1 MWLDS
6 QHDHIRARL
15 KALFAT
21 HTARI
26 EAVRHKAEPVAGV
39 QDDGHERRRALNLQ
53 RCVLS
58 LAVVSDP
65 SAVLEG
71 ADGVEVW
78 RATYELVKAASDLLL
93 NWLPSFWRVGKS
105 LLDGKYKKVQTRLVY
120 LTDLREAD
128 EKVYNPSCRRRN
140 R

>member
-6 QHDHIRARL
+6 QHDHIQAKM

-21 HTARI
+21 HAARI
-26 EAVRHKAEPVAGV
+26 DAVRQKAEPVAEI
-39 QDDGHERRRALNLQ
+39 DGNGYERRRALNLQ

-58 LAVVSDP
+58 LAVVKDP

-78 RATYELVKAASDLLL
+78 RATHDLVKAASELLL
-93 NWLPSFWRVGKS
+93 KWLPSFWRVGKGF
-105 LLDGKYKKVQTRLVY
+105 LDGKYKKVHR
-120 LTDLREAD
+120 
-128 EKVYNPSCRRRN
+128 
-140 R
+140 